1 MGLRPTEG
9 AKNAS
14 DRNHSLWNGCP
25 LLCHPERTRISCL
38 TALTS
43 VTCFSLERNTCSWPK
58 PQLSTG
64 NLWKRRDLR
73 GSADLR
79 GDVF

>member
-43 VTCFSLERNTCSWPK
+43 VTCFSLERTTCSWPK

-64 NLWKRRDLR
+64 NLGKPRDLR